1 MQTTYEQF
9 VKTFKDNLHSV
20 AEFDGEADQTLSVIV
35 GALES
40 SRLKQYLDE
49 LDQLRQKLASASGGG
64 AAAVSS
70 SAAAADKADGSRK
83 VVSKAKKSAAV
94 EVAAV
99 EEDDKNA
106 KTKRVT
112 GYNVFVAEQVRE
124 KKHTM
129 SEAAAVWKSMDTAAR
144 APYIERA
151 TNQNSG

>member
-49 LDQLRQKLASASGGG
+49 LDQLRQKFASASGGG
-64 AAAVSS
+64 VAAAS
-70 SAAAADKADGSRK
+70 SAASSDKADGGRK
-83 VVSKAKKSAAV
+83 VVPKAKKSAAV
-94 EVAAV
+94 EAV
-99 EEDDKNA
+99 EDDDKNA